1 MTPQRLAFVD
11 LETTGANP
19 VHDRITEIGIVLVE
33 DGEVSRWSTL
43 VDPAC
48 RIPPFIQTLTGIT
61 PERVADAPRFEPKSG
76 KHQSVPL
83 AFGWNYL

>member
-33 DGEVSRWSTL
+33 DGQATRWSTL
-43 VDPAC
+43 VDP
-48 RIPPFIQTLTGIT
+48 G
-61 PERVADAPRFEPKSG
+61 VAFRLS
-76 KHQSVPL
+76 SRR
-83 AFGWNYL
+83 